1 MKPEAL
7 TGMSAAPIVAC
18 RECDLLQ
25 RVPPLP
31 VGGKARCARCGLT
44 LATRSADPIDRPLAL
59 AITAA
64 IVLVVANSAP
74 LMDLS
79 AVGRRASTTIAG
91 GVYEMWIQGEPV
103 TAAIVAFCAIVAPA
117 CYILFMLA
125 VLAAARRPPV
135 SHWAGELLRWGLHMR
150 PWSMFEV
157 MLLGILVAL
166 IKIAEL
172 ATVDPGIGL
181 YALGALVV
189 LIPAI
194 MVSFD
199 PREVWRRV
207 EWGHDAAA
215 SGVVRSEATS

>member
-1 MKPEAL
+1 
-7 TGMSAAPIVAC
+7 MSTAPIVAC

-79 AVGRRASTTIAG
+79 AVERRASTTIAG

>member
-1 MKPEAL
+1 
-7 TGMSAAPIVAC
+7 MSAAPVVAC

-25 RVPPLP
+25 RIPPLP
-31 VGGKARCARCGLT
+31 VGGKARCSRCGYT
-44 LATRSADPIDRPLAL
+44 LAAQPADPIDRPLAL

-64 IVLVVANSAP
+64 IVLAIANSAP

-79 AVGRRASTTIAG
+79 AVGRHASTTIAG
-91 GVYEMWIQGEPV
+91 GVYEMWIRGEPV
-103 TAAIVAFCAIVAPA
+103 TAAVVAFCAIVAPA

-125 VLAAARRPPV
+125 VLLAARRPPAP
-135 SHWAGELLRWGLHMR
+135 HWAGELLRWGLHMQ

-189 LIPAI
+189 LLPAI
-194 MVSFD
+194 MVTFD

-207 EWGHDAAA
+207 EWGHGAAA
-215 SGVVRSEATS
+215 PGAPEATR